1 MNLQYQITLHTW
13 WHCGSGQSAGAD
25 VDLLVIK
32 DSNGMPYI
40 PGKTIKGLLREAAE
54 ELMCWQGDNEGKAKV
69 DKNSNFVKVFGNFK
83 DDKETMRKAE
93 SFFSNATIGPA
104 EYEAI
109 VARRLQHYLF
119 NSIASTAI
127 DKGGIADNG
136 TLRKIEVTAPCI
148 LTGKIIN
155 VPDDM
160 KGLLTDAAN
169 YIKSLGSGRNRGLG
183 RCTFLAN
190 EESKES
196 TKENQASSTKDDSE
210 IMQFK
215 VTLKSDVVL
224 QQSSATQG
232 SSKTLDY
239 IPGASFMGIVA
250 SSLYTDMSDETYT
263 LFHSGKVR
271 FGDANPAR
279 NGHRCF
285 RVPLAMYHP
294 KFQKETESCFIHHN
308 IKDFNVLSNLQLKQC
323 RSGYFDF
330 TDLTDSQSVKVNKE
344 IALKSARD
352 KNTRS
357 SAKGQMFCYESLEK
371 GTVLLMQVEAPTP
384 DLRKKITECL
394 VGTHRVGRSRSAQ
407 YGLIEIEKA
416 EYKVP
421 LCTPNLKEGD
431 VVIYADSRLVFL
443 DEYGLPTC
451 QPEPKDFGINTEGA
465 QIDWTRSQIRSFCYS
480 PWNFKR
486 QCFDADRFG
495 IEKGSVIIVTG
506 ANESIAGPRC
516 VGNFTT
522 EGFGQ
527 ILLNPDF
534 LLSEP
539 STNGSSKAKLT
550 TAEPKPEIKDNGQ
563 QTPLLEWL
571 EAKQNQEQMEYNVYN
586 EINKWVKE
594 HKLRDFGGADL
605 FKSQWGQIRSLA
617 MEGGN
622 KSNIISRIDNYLSHG
637 VASKRWQKQ
646 GRRRLLI
653 DFLNGTS
660 FNNEN
665 IQMAVINLASQ
676 MAKP

>member
-32 DSNGMPYI
+32 DSNGMPYV

-54 ELMCWQGDNEGKAKV
+54 ELICWQANDEGEVEV
-69 DKNSNFVKVFGNFK
+69 DKDSDFIKLFGNFK
-83 DDKETMRKAE
+83 EDKETMRKAE
-93 SFFSNATIGPA
+93 AFFSNATIEPA
-104 EYEAI
+104 EYNAI

-119 NSIASTAI
+119 SSIASTAI
-127 DKGGIADNG
+127 DKEGIASNG
-136 TLRKIEVTAPCI
+136 TLRKIEVTAPCTLI
-148 LTGKIIN
+148 GRIVN

-160 KGLLTDAAN
+160 KQLLIDAAN
-169 YIKSLGSGRNRGLG
+169 YIKNLGSGRNRGLG
-183 RCTFLAN
+183 RCSFLVN
-190 EESKES
+190 EEGKES
-196 TKENQASSTKDDSE
+196 KKDNQAGGTKDDSE

-224 QQSSATQG
+224 QQSSATLG

-239 IPGASFMGIVA
+239 IPGANFMGIVA
-250 SSLYTDMSDETYT
+250 SSLYTDMTDETYT

-271 FGDANPAR
+271 FGDANPAH
-279 NGHRCF
+279 NGHRCC

-308 IKDFNVLSNLQLKQC
+308 IKDFSVLSNLQLKQC

-330 TDLTDSQSVKVNKE
+330 TDLTNSQSVKVDKE

-384 DLRKKITECL
+384 ELRKKITESL

-416 EYKVP
+416 TFDSPK
-421 LCTPNLKEGD
+421 CTPNPKDGD

-443 DEYGLPTC
+443 DEFGLPTC
-451 QPEPKDFGINTEGA
+451 QPEPKDFGIDTKGA
-465 QIDWTRSQIRSFCYS
+465 SIDWTRSQIRSFCYS
-480 PWNFKR
+480 PWNFQR
-486 QCFDADRFG
+486 QCFDAERFG
-495 IEKGSVIIVTG
+495 IEKGSVIIITG
-506 ANESIAGPRC
+506 ANKSIAGPRC
-516 VGNFTT
+516 EGNFKT

-539 STNGSSKAKLT
+539 DTNGCSKARLT
-550 TAEPKPEIKDNGQ
+550 AAEPKPYIENNGRN
-563 QTPLLEWL
+563 TPLLNWL
-571 EAKQNQEQMEYNVYN
+571 RAKQRQEQMEYDVYK
-586 EINKWVKE
+586 EINMWVKE
-594 HKLRDFGGADL
+594 HKQKDFGGADL

-617 MEGGN
+617 MKGG
-622 KSNIISRIDNYLSHG
+622 SQSVIIDNIDDYLSHG
-637 VASKRWQKQ
+637 VASKRWRKQ
-646 GRRRLLI
+646 GRKDLLI
-653 DFLNGTS
+653 SFLRAT
-660 FNNEN
+660 FNDEN

-676 MAKP
+676 MAKS